1 MIDTNDKKNKIVSV
15 VFFSLHFLFLIIE
28 LFFQAVYGHLGVFFL
43 CTIIIEEIAAI
54 MFFIAVLGKFSEKA
68 MQTILYIAFGL
79 LAVLSVCFLIR
90 ANYYYKDPTY
100 IIAAQYIIAAVI
112 LLLCSGFSVYSVI
125 RRLENKAIPAKA
137 VVCLAEVFLCMLSVS
152 VSTPFFA
159 AGLIYFIFN
168 LKFEK
173 RITKKDIEALR
184 EQYEAGELTEETY
197 HKLLQ
202 RMLEKL

>member
-1 MIDTNDKKNKIVSV
+1 MIDANDKKNKIVSV
-15 VFFSLHFLFLIIE
+15 FFFSLHFLFLIIE

-43 CTIIIEEIAAI
+43 CTIIIKEIAAI

-79 LAVLSVCFLIR
+79 LAVLSVCFLSR
-90 ANYYYKDPTY
+90 ANYYYKNPT
-100 IIAAQYIIAAVI
+100 YIIAAVI

-137 VVCLAEVFLCMLSVS
+137 VVCLAGVFLCMLSVS

>member
-1 MIDTNDKKNKIVSV
+1 MIDANDKKNKIVSV

-43 CTIIIEEIAAI
+43 CTIIIKEIAAI

-79 LAVLSVCFLIR
+79 LAVLSVCFLSR
-90 ANYYYKDPTY
+90 ANYYYKNPT
-100 IIAAQYIIAAVI
+100 YIIAAVI

-137 VVCLAEVFLCMLSVS
+137 VVCLAGVFLCMLSVS